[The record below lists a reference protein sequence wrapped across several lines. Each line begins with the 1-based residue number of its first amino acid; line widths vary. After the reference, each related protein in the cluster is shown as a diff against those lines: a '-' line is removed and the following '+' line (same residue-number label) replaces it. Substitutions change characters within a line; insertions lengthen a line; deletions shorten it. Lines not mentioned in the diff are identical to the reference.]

1 MMEYTDYLMITYS
14 GRGYYFEPK
23 RAFLIQVVT
32 MEEKIITLHPQG
44 KQGVNISKD
53 KYDMVKQ
60 GIIDALKE
68 CGEMTF
74 YQLNDTVSERLA
86 GRFEGSIGWY
96 YTTVMLDLEARKII
110 QRIPGAKPQR
120 IRLVQY

>member
-1 MMEYTDYLMITYS
+1 MITYS
-14 GRGYYFEPK
+14 GRGYYFESK

-32 MEEKIITLHPQG
+32 MEEKIITPHPQG
-44 KQGVNISKD
+44 KQCVSISKQ

-74 YQLNDTVSERLA
+74 YQLNDAVSERLT
-86 GRFEGSIGWY
+86 GRFEESIGWY
-96 YTTVMLDLEARKII
+96 YTTVKLDFEARKII
-110 QRIPGAKPQR
+110 QRIPGSKPHR
-120 IRLVQY
+120 IRLVHY